1 MSNGFIVHGK
11 NEFNFERLEVYQKAV
26 QLANGVYSM
35 TRKWP
40 KEYLFDLTSQLRRA
54 VLSISLNI
62 AEGSSRSKKEF
73 KRFIDIARGSCFEC
87 IPLVAVAYKQ
97 ALLTSQDKEKLQSEL
112 ITLSKM
118 LSGLK
123 RSMGS
128 TMNS

>member
-1 MSNGFIVHGK
+1 MSTAFIVHGK
-11 NEFNFERLEVYQKAV
+11 NEFNFEKLEVYQRAV
-26 QLANGVYSM
+26 QLSYEIYQM
-35 TRKWP
+35 TNKWP

-87 IPLVAVAYKQ
+87 IPLLSIAYKEN
-97 ALLTSQDKEKLQSEL
+97 LLTIEQKAEL
-112 ITLSKM
+112 YNELTSLSKM